1 MEKRQIEVSSKNNS
15 ISTKIK
21 VVGLYDENKLVYF
34 DKTKVELEL
43 INNNIN
49 IIRTLSEDE
58 KIFINL
64 CESPKCKYLS
74 PKGELFLNIK
84 VIEKYYDENIVKIK
98 YMIEETENIEIEIKI
113 GEKI

>member
-74 PKGELFLNIK
+74 SKGELFLNIK